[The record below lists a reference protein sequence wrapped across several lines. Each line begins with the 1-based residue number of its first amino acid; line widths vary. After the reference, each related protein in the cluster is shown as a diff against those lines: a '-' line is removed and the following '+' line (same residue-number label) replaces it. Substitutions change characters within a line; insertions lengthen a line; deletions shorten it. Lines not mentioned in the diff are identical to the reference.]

1 VFIIEHTP
9 SKEKHAKIQVP
20 YFNSQA
26 SQTMTIHQTIKAH
39 TKEAMIAK
47 DTEKTTVLRSVSAA
61 FQSDLIAKKS
71 NATEVTDDE
80 ALVILKKLVK
90 QRKDSIEQ
98 FTNGGRPELAECEK
112 YELGILEKYLPSAMP
127 KAEIEKIATDLKAK
141 LGITDKTKMGQ
152 LMGAVIKET
161 KGKADGAD
169 VKEVVEKLLA

>member
-1 VFIIEHTP
+1 MRIISEIIP
-9 SKEKHAKIQVP
+9 I
-20 YFNSQA
+20 F
-26 SQTMTIHQTIKAH
+26 
-39 TKEAMIAK
+39 
-47 DTEKTTVLRSVSAA
+47 TEKTTVLRSVSAA

-71 NATEVTDDE
+71 NATEVTDEE

-152 LMGAVIKET
+152 LA
-161 KGKADGAD
+161 
-169 VKEVVEKLLA
+169 L

>member
-1 VFIIEHTP
+1 
-9 SKEKHAKIQVP
+9 
-20 YFNSQA
+20 
-26 SQTMTIHQTIKAH
+26 M
-39 TKEAMIAK
+39 
-47 DTEKTTVLRSVSAA
+47 
-61 FQSDLIAKKS
+61 
-71 NATEVTDDE
+71 
-80 ALVILKKLVK
+80 KKLVK